1 MSPWSSC
8 SNSLFLLNVE
18 VDLWSLALPLVMSV
32 APGMQV
38 SETQDGRICVSS
50 RFDSPKVWWWY
61 WCDSWYGL
69 VDEAKGL
76 ISCSPWS
83 ISLEHPRGFHVQID
97 ATHWL
102 DDVEKAKLHALAEKT
117 LQDVPVV
124 REYLDMFPDE
134 LPGMPPDQDIEFM
147 IDLVPRTGPIAKRP

>member
-1 MSPWSSC
+1 MAEYV
-8 SNSLFLLNVE
+8 FLA
-18 VDLWSLALPLVMSV
+18 DLIVLKSDGDIDVILGMDWLTKPRVWSLAPL
-32 APGMQV
+32 
-38 SETQDGRICVSS
+38 DLL
-50 RFDSPKVWWWY
+50 VW
-61 WCDSWYGL
+61 STL
-69 VDEAKGL
+69 
-76 ISCSPWS
+76 
-83 ISLEHPRGFHVQID
+83 GFRVQID